1 MIYLGFALAQQPW
14 HIWVLYVV
22 YGLYYGLAYGTAKA
36 MVADLVSPALR
47 GTAYGTYNAI
57 LGILDFPASLIA
69 GLLWQ
74 GAGKWAGFGPSAPF
88 LFGSITAF
96 LAAILIV
103 LSGGQKKAL
112 QEEI

>member
-1 MIYLGFALAQQPW
+1 
-14 HIWVLYVV
+14 
-22 YGLYYGLAYGTAKA
+22 
-36 MVADLVSPALR
+36 MVADLVSPELR

-74 GAGKWAGFGPSAPF
+74 GAGSWAGFGPSAPF

-96 LAAILIV
+96 LAAIL
-103 LSGGQKKAL
+103 LFFWRPKKTL